1 MFEDFLIK
9 YAWSAFGLILC
20 SFPTFVPSIA
30 GAAGLLEMTVTPGSA
45 MDADSRERMRTG
57 NFITNKR
64 FILFDFT
71 DDRLM
76 LSLADAGG
84 RLLFSYKD
92 LAELAGYTSRIYA
105 LLSTLHRVHADAYFP
120 PKGQNIPIE
129 WSLADIRGTVQE
141 GFDGIRLEGVP
152 IVAPAGQIHAT
163 GEQLIDEIDMIVHEG
178 EHTIIS
184 GPNGVGKSSVARVV
198 AGLWPVFR
206 GLVSKPKRDDIFYI
220 PQRPYLSMGTLRDQ
234 IIYPDSHADMVGKDI
249 SDADLEKIL
258 ETVKLEYIPSREGG
272 WETRKEWKDVFSGGE
287 KQRVGMA
294 RMFYHQPRYAILDEA
309 TSAVSQDVEALM
321 YEKAKAAGI
330 SISIFDYID
339 LALVTISHRPTLLKY
354 HQYQL
359 RLGTGDEG
367 YGWELQQL
375 SSAQGRMTIE
385 KEIAELEEMMKE
397 VDGWKA
403 RREEIETALTKAV
416 SFKD

>member
-30 GAAGLLEMTVTPGSA
+30 GAAGLLETDSLSSIDDGE
-45 MDADSRERMRTG
+45 SRERIRTG

-64 FILFDFT
+64 FFSSNRNNIDR
-71 DDRLM
+71 RLM

-92 LAELAGYTSRIYA
+92 LAELAGYTSRVYA
-105 LLSTLHRVHADAYFP
+105 LLSTLHRVHANAYFP
-120 PKGQNIPIE
+120 PKGQNIPVE

-141 GFDGIRLEGVP
+141 GFDGIRLEDVP
-152 IVAPAGQIHAT
+152 LVAPTGQSHAT
-163 GEQLIDEIDMIVHEG
+163 GEQLIDNINMIVHEG

-184 GPNGVGKSSVARVV
+184 GPNGVGKSGVARVV

-206 GLVSKPKRDDIFYI
+206 GLVSKPKPDDIFYI

-249 SDADLEKIL
+249 SDQDLEDIL
-258 ETVKLEYIPSREGG
+258 NIVKLEYIPFREGG

-287 KQRVGMA
+287 KQRIGMA
-294 RMFYHQPRYAILDEA
+294 RMFYHRPRYAILDEA
-309 TSAVSQDVEALM
+309 TSAVSQDVEAVM
-321 YEKAKAAGI
+321 YEQAKIAGI
-330 SISIFDYID
+330 SMFTYVKIY
-339 LALVTISHRPTLLKY
+339 
-354 HQYQL
+354 
-359 RLGTGDEG
+359 
-367 YGWELQQL
+367 
-375 SSAQGRMTIE
+375 
-385 KEIAELEEMMKE
+385 
-397 VDGWKA
+397 
-403 RREEIETALTKAV
+403 
-416 SFKD
+416 